1 MSLRRFEISFD
12 ENRIDEFGEYTSD
25 ALYDALDKA
34 MKQGSI
40 TKTAKGVYEGYSAND
55 FIVMYFYLYNLSWFM
70 KYVSKWLY
78 YHDGAVED
86 VVKSV
91 KIKER
96 QTANEFG

>member
-40 TKTAKGVYEGYSAND
+40 TKTAKGV
-55 FIVMYFYLYNLSWFM
+55 
-70 KYVSKWLY
+70 
-78 YHDGAVED
+78 
-86 VVKSV
+86 
-91 KIKER
+91 
-96 QTANEFG
+96 